1 MLILR
6 TAPGVQQG
14 AERYQIRNK
23 HRRLTKVGREAVNL
37 WALLLL
43 LCPTALP
50 LRINLWLL
58 FHAYTLAHARKMS
71 NTFAYFFLVP
81 VDVPAPPGRPSW
93 YCEVLRCNWEGRW
106 GQGRIY
112 VR

>member
-1 MLILR
+1 MEISPIEYPCPFMLNR
-6 TAPGVQQG
+6 

-23 HRRLTKVGREAVNL
+23 HRRLTKVGRETVNL
-37 WALLLL
+37 RALLLL

-50 LRINLWLL
+50 LRINLRFL
-58 FHAYTLAHARKMS
+58 FHAYTLAYYLRMS

-93 YCEVLRCNWEGRW
+93 YCIVHAQPSGQNRGR
-106 GQGRIY
+106 
-112 VR
+112 